1 MIFTDITSDMGSVIA
16 AEWVSNWSCS
26 FLAELERKKQK
37 ANQEKPKKKKNN
49 HFTLFPLL
57 FPEETNTP
65 LVSKE
70 PGQVNAKKSVV
81 QYKQFN
87 CVINNQ

>member
-37 ANQEKPKKKKNN
+37 AKRKPRKTKKKKQPF
-49 HFTLFPLL
+49 HI
-57 FPEETNTP
+57 
-65 LVSKE
+65 VSSPVSRGDKHTS
-70 PGQVNAKKSVV
+70 GVKRAWSS
-81 QYKQFN
+81 
-87 CVINNQ
+87 

>member
-37 ANQEKPKKKKNN
+37 ENQEKPKKKKQPF
-49 HFTLFPLL
+49 HI
-57 FPEETNTP
+57 
-65 LVSKE
+65 VSSPVSRGDKHTS
-70 PGQVNAKKSVV
+70 GVKRAWSS
-81 QYKQFN
+81 
-87 CVINNQ
+87 

>member
-16 AEWVSNWSCS
+16 AEWVSNWSWS

-37 ANQEKPKKKKNN
+37 ENQEKTKTKPN